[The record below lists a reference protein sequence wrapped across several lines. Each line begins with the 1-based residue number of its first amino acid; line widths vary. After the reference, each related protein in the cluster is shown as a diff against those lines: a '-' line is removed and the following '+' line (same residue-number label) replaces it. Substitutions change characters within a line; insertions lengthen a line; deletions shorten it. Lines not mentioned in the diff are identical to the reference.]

1 MTQAV
6 FQKDG
11 DLEKAVPRLVRQ
23 RRWWAVLL
31 VVWGIGVWTALTVH
45 VADIH
50 TQSIRIATEG
60 ARNMFRMVVLTRS
73 WNSSHGGVYVPVT
86 PKTQPN
92 PYLDVARRDV
102 TTTDGQAL
110 TLVNPAYMTRLIAE
124 MAESDSG
131 AIFRLTSLRPIRPEN
146 APDEWERAALLSFES
161 GNKETIAVTQGAPT
175 QQLRYMAPLQVQ
187 QTCMSC
193 HARQGYKVGDV
204 RGGISVSQ
212 RYAPIEAATRAGVEQ
227 ARLTYGSVFVVVTA
241 LGWLLLEL
249 LRRRW
254 LDLEGKIFELRH
266 TREELVLSEKM
277 ASLGRMV
284 AGFAHE
290 INTPVGVA
298 VGAVSHNEDALDRIS
313 AMLSQE
319 EVSEEDLRE
328 ELNGVRQGSAL
339 AMANLRRA
347 ANLVQSFKRTS
358 IDQTSEQARVF
369 EMSEL
374 VNDVLFALQG
384 TLKRLPITVHV
395 ECPPAMQLDGV
406 PGLIEQLLTNLVMN
420 AVQHAFCDGQRAGNI
435 HIRVQR
441 EGSNIHLE
449 FADDGV
455 GMDAGQ
461 IARIFEPF
469 YTTRRGQG
477 GSGLGLYICYTIV
490 TSRLGGSIEC
500 HGQPQ
505 AGCRFDVRFPAGPV
519 DREEGTKA

>member
-1 MTQAV
+1 MAPKAIQESSHLA
-6 FQKDG
+6 
-11 DLEKAVPRLVRQ
+11 KAVPRLVRQ
-23 RRWWAVLL
+23 RRWWVLL
-31 VVWGIGVWTALTVH
+31 FLLWGMAVWMALATH
-45 VADIH
+45 ITDIRA
-50 TQSIRIATEG
+50 QSNRIATEG

-131 AIFRLTSLRPIRPEN
+131 AIFRLTSLRPVRPQN
-146 APDEWERAALLSFES
+146 APDDWERAALLSFES
-161 GNKETIAVTQGAPT
+161 GNKETVAVTQGDSNE
-175 QQLRYMAPLQVQ
+175 QLRYMAPLLVQ
-187 QTCMSC
+187 QSCMSC

-212 RYAPIEAATRAGVEQ
+212 RYAPIEAATRAGVQ
-227 ARLTYGSVFVVVTA
+227 QSQLTYGAVFVMVTV

-254 LDLEGKIFELRH
+254 LDLDGKIYELQT
-266 TREELVLSEKM
+266 TREELVQSEKM

-313 AMLSQE
+313 TLLSQE
-319 EVSEEDLRE
+319 EVSEEALRE
-328 ELNGVRQGSAL
+328 ELDGVRQSSAL

-358 IDQTSEQARVF
+358 IDQTSEHARVF
-369 EMSEL
+369 EMKEL
-374 VNDVLFALQG
+374 INDVLFALQG
-384 TLKRLPITVHV
+384 TLKRLPITVTV
-395 ECPPAMQLDGV
+395 DCPDAMRIDGV

-435 HIRVQR
+435 RIRVER
-441 EGSNIHLE
+441 DGANVHLE

-455 GMDAGQ
+455 GMDEAQ

-490 TSRLGGSIEC
+490 TARLGGSIEC

-505 AGCRFDVRFPAGPV
+505 AGCRFDVRFSAERV
-519 DREEGTKA
+519 DKEEEANP

>member
-6 FQKDG
+6 LQKDG

-146 APDEWERAALLSFES
+146 APDEWERAALLSFEN
-161 GNKETIAVTQGAPT
+161 GNKEAIAVTKDASVE
-175 QQLRYMAPLQVQ
+175 QLRYMAPLLVQ
-187 QTCMSC
+187 QTCMAC

-227 ARLTYGSVFVVVTA
+227 ARLTYGSVFVLVTV

-254 LDLEGKIFELRH
+254 LDLDGKIFELQH
-266 TREELVLSEKM
+266 TREELVQSEKM

-298 VGAVSHNEDALDRIS
+298 VGAVSHNEDALDRIT

-319 EVSEEDLRE
+319 EVSEEALRE

-358 IDQTSEQARVF
+358 IDQTSEHARVF

-395 ECPPAMQLDGV
+395 ECPTALRLDGV

-441 EGSNIHLE
+441 EGTNIHLE

-461 IARIFEPF
+461 IERIFEPF

-490 TSRLGGSIEC
+490 TARLGGSIEC

-505 AGCRFDVRFPAGPV
+505 AGCRFDVRFPAGHG
-519 DREEGTKA
+519 DGEEGTTA

>member
-1 MTQAV
+1 MAPKAIQESSHLAS
-6 FQKDG
+6 
-11 DLEKAVPRLVRQ
+11 AVPRLVRQ
-23 RRWWAVLL
+23 RRWWVLL
-31 VVWGIGVWTALTVH
+31 FLLWGIAVWMALATH
-45 VADIH
+45 IADIRS
-50 TQSIRIATEG
+50 QSIRIATEG

-86 PKTQPN
+86 PQTQPN
-92 PYLDVARRDV
+92 PYLDVKRRDV

-110 TLVNPAYMTRLIAE
+110 TLVNPAYMTRMIAE

-131 AIFRLTSLRPIRPEN
+131 SIFRLTSLRPVRPQN
-146 APDEWERAALLSFES
+146 APDDWERAALLSFEN
-161 GNKETIAVTQGAPT
+161 GNKETVGVTQAGT
-175 QQLRYMAPLQVQ
+175 SGQLRYMAPLQVQ
-187 QTCMSC
+187 QSCMSC
-193 HARQGYKVGDV
+193 HARQGYKVGDI

-212 RYAPIEAATRAGVEQ
+212 RYAPIEAATHAGVEQ
-227 ARLTYGSVFVVVTA
+227 AQLTYGSVFLLVTA
-241 LGWLLLEL
+241 LGWVLLEL

-254 LDLEGKIFELRH
+254 LDLDDKIFELQH
-266 TREELVLSEKM
+266 TREELVHSEKM

-298 VGAVSHNEDALDRIS
+298 VGAVSHNEGALDRIS
-313 AMLSQE
+313 KMLSLE
-319 EVSEEDLRE
+319 EVSEEALQEELTDLR
-328 ELNGVRQGSAL
+328 QSSAL

-358 IDQTSEQARVF
+358 IDQASEHVRAF
-369 EMSEL
+369 EMKEL
-374 VNDVLFALQG
+374 ISDVLFALQG
-384 TLKRLPITVHV
+384 MLKRLPIAVTVD
-395 ECPPAMQLDGV
+395 CPDAMRLDGV

-435 HIRVQR
+435 LIRVQR
-441 EGSNIHLE
+441 EGTNIHLE
-449 FADDGV
+449 FVDDGV

-461 IARIFEPF
+461 IARVFEPF

-490 TSRLGGSIEC
+490 TARLGGSIEC

-505 AGCRFDVRFPAGPV
+505 AGCRFDVRFPAERV
-519 DREEGTKA
+519 EKVEEAVP

>member
-1 MTQAV
+1 
-6 FQKDG
+6 
-11 DLEKAVPRLVRQ
+11 
-23 RRWWAVLL
+23 
-31 VVWGIGVWTALTVH
+31 
-45 VADIH
+45 
-50 TQSIRIATEG
+50 
-60 ARNMFRMVVLTRS
+60 
-73 WNSSHGGVYVPVT
+73 
-86 PKTQPN
+86 
-92 PYLDVARRDV
+92 
-102 TTTDGQAL
+102 
-110 TLVNPAYMTRLIAE
+110 
-124 MAESDSG
+124 
-131 AIFRLTSLRPIRPEN
+131 
-146 APDEWERAALLSFES
+146 LLSFEN
-161 GNKETIAVTQGAPT
+161 GNKEAIAVTKDASVE
-175 QQLRYMAPLQVQ
+175 QLRYMAPLLVQ
-187 QTCMSC
+187 QTCMAC

-227 ARLTYGSVFVVVTA
+227 ARLTYGSVFVLVTV

-254 LDLEGKIFELRH
+254 LDLDGKIFELQH
-266 TREELVLSEKM
+266 TREELVQSEKM

-298 VGAVSHNEDALDRIS
+298 VGAVSHNEDALDRIT

-319 EVSEEDLRE
+319 EVSEEALRE

-358 IDQTSEQARVF
+358 IDQTSEHARVF

-395 ECPPAMQLDGV
+395 ECPTALRLDGV

-441 EGSNIHLE
+441 EGTNIHLE

-461 IARIFEPF
+461 IERIFEPF

-490 TSRLGGSIEC
+490 TARLGGSIEC

-505 AGCRFDVRFPAGPV
+505 AGCRFDVRFPAGHG
-519 DREEGTKA
+519 DGEEGTTA

>member
-6 FQKDG
+6 LQKDG

-131 AIFRLTSLRPIRPEN
+131 AIFRLTSLRPIRPQN
-146 APDEWERAALLSFES
+146 APDEWERAALLSFEN
-161 GNKETIAVTQGAPT
+161 GNKEAIAVTKDASVE
-175 QQLRYMAPLQVQ
+175 QLRYMAPLLVQ
-187 QTCMSC
+187 QTCMAC

-227 ARLTYGSVFVVVTA
+227 ARLTYGSVFVLVTV

-254 LDLEGKIFELRH
+254 LDLDGKIFELQH
-266 TREELVLSEKM
+266 TREELVQSEKM

-298 VGAVSHNEDALDRIS
+298 VGAVSHNEDALDRIT

-319 EVSEEDLRE
+319 EVSEEALRE

-358 IDQTSEQARVF
+358 IDQTSEHARVF

-395 ECPPAMQLDGV
+395 ECPTALRLDGV

-441 EGSNIHLE
+441 EGTNIHLE

-461 IARIFEPF
+461 IERIFEPF

-490 TSRLGGSIEC
+490 TARLGGSIEC

-505 AGCRFDVRFPAGPV
+505 AGCRFDVRFPAGHG
-519 DREEGTKA
+519 DGEEGTTA

>member
-1 MTQAV
+1 M
-6 FQKDG
+6 
-11 DLEKAVPRLVRQ
+11 
-23 RRWWAVLL
+23 
-31 VVWGIGVWTALTVH
+31 ALAVH
-45 VADIH
+45 VADIR

-86 PKTQPN
+86 AKTQPN
-92 PYLDVARRDV
+92 PYLDVKRRDV

-131 AIFRLTSLRPIRPEN
+131 AIFRLTSLRPVRPQN
-146 APDEWERAALLSFES
+146 APDDWERAALLSFEN
-161 GNKETIAVTQGAPT
+161 GNKETIAVTGAPAE
-175 QQLRYMAPLQVQ
+175 QLRYMAPLQVQ

-212 RYAPIEAATRAGVEQ
+212 PYAPIETATRAGVQQ
-227 ARLTYGSVFVVVTA
+227 AQLTYGSVFVLVSA

-254 LDLEGKIFELRH
+254 LDLDGKIFELQH
-266 TREELVLSEKM
+266 TRAELVQSEKM

-313 AMLSQE
+313 VMLNQE
-319 EVSEEDLRE
+319 EVSEEALRE
-328 ELNGVRQGSAL
+328 ELNGVKQSSAL

-347 ANLVQSFKRTS
+347 ASLVQSFKRTS

-369 EMSEL
+369 DMKEL
-374 VNDVLFALQG
+374 INDVLFALQG
-384 TLKRLPITVHV
+384 TVKRLPINVSV
-395 ECPPAMQLDGV
+395 ECPDAMQLDGI

-420 AVQHAFCDGQRAGNI
+420 AVQHAFCDGQRSGNI

-441 EGSNIHLE
+441 EGSNIHME
-449 FADDGV
+449 FSDDGV
-455 GMDAGQ
+455 GMDAEQ

-490 TSRLGGSIEC
+490 TARLAGSIEC

-505 AGCRFDVRFPAGPV
+505 AGCRFDVRFPAVRV
-519 DREEGTKA
+519 DKEEEVNA

>member
-1 MTQAV
+1 MT
-6 FQKDG
+6 
-11 DLEKAVPRLVRQ
+11 
-23 RRWWAVLL
+23 
-31 VVWGIGVWTALTVH
+31 LTVH
-45 VADIH
+45 VADIR

-86 PKTQPN
+86 PQTQPN
-92 PYLDVARRDV
+92 PYLDVKRRDV

-131 AIFRLTSLRPIRPEN
+131 AIFRLTSLRPVRPQN
-146 APDEWERAALLSFES
+146 APDDWERAALLSFEN
-161 GNKETIAVTQGAPT
+161 GNKETIEVTQGPPAE
-175 QQLRYMAPLQVQ
+175 QLRYMAPLQVQ
-187 QTCMSC
+187 QSCMSC
-193 HARQGYKVGDV
+193 HARQGYRVGDV

-227 ARLTYGSVFVVVTA
+227 AQLTYGSVFVLVTA

-254 LDLEGKIFELRH
+254 LDLDGKIFELQH
-266 TREELVLSEKM
+266 TRAELVQSEKM

-313 AMLSQE
+313 TMLSQE

-347 ANLVQSFKRTS
+347 ASLVQSFKRTS
-358 IDQTSEQARVF
+358 IDQTSEQVRAF
-369 EMSEL
+369 EMKEL
-374 VNDVLFALQG
+374 ISDVLFSLQG
-384 TLKRLPITVHV
+384 TLKRLPITVGV
-395 ECPPAMQLDGV
+395 ECPEAMRLDGV

-420 AVQHAFCDGQRAGNI
+420 AVQHAFCDGSRAGNI
-435 HIRVQR
+435 RIRVQR
-441 EGSNIHLE
+441 EGTQIHLE

-461 IARIFEPF
+461 VARVFEPF

-477 GSGLGLYICYTIV
+477 GSGLGLYICYTID
-490 TSRLGGSIEC
+490 TARLGGSIEC
-500 HGQPQ
+500 HAQPQ
-505 AGCRFDVRFPAGPV
+505 MGCRFDVRFPAERV
-519 DREEGTKA
+519 DKEEANA

>member
-1 MTQAV
+1 M
-6 FQKDG
+6 
-11 DLEKAVPRLVRQ
+11 
-23 RRWWAVLL
+23 LL
-31 VVWGIGVWTALTVH
+31 IWGVGVWMTLTVH
-45 VADIH
+45 VADIR

-86 PKTQPN
+86 PQTQPN
-92 PYLDVARRDV
+92 PYLDVKRRDV

-131 AIFRLTSLRPIRPEN
+131 AIFRLTSLRPVRPQN
-146 APDEWERAALLSFES
+146 APDDWERAALLSFEN
-161 GNKETIAVTQGAPT
+161 GNKETIEVTQGPPAE
-175 QQLRYMAPLQVQ
+175 QLRYMAPLQVQ
-187 QTCMSC
+187 QSCMSC
-193 HARQGYKVGDV
+193 HARQGYRVGDV

-227 ARLTYGSVFVVVTA
+227 AQLTYGSVFVLVTA

-254 LDLEGKIFELRH
+254 LDLDGKIFELQH
-266 TREELVLSEKM
+266 TRAELVQSEKM

-313 AMLSQE
+313 TMLSQE

-347 ANLVQSFKRTS
+347 ASLVQSFKRTS
-358 IDQTSEQARVF
+358 IDQTSEQVRAF
-369 EMSEL
+369 EMKEL
-374 VNDVLFALQG
+374 ISDVLFSLQG
-384 TLKRLPITVHV
+384 TLKRLPITVGV
-395 ECPPAMQLDGV
+395 ECPEAMRLDGV

-420 AVQHAFCDGQRAGNI
+420 AVQHAFCDGSRAGNI
-435 HIRVQR
+435 RIRVQR
-441 EGSNIHLE
+441 EGTQIHLE

-461 IARIFEPF
+461 VARVFEPF

-490 TSRLGGSIEC
+490 TARLGGSIEC
-500 HGQPQ
+500 HAQPQ
-505 AGCRFDVRFPAGPV
+505 MGCRFDVRFPAERV
-519 DREEGTKA
+519 DKEEANA

>member
-1 MTQAV
+1 MSQSV
-6 FQKDG
+6 VLKDS
-11 DLEKAVPRLVRQ
+11 DPSKAVPRLVRQ

-31 VVWGIGVWTALTVH
+31 LIWGVGVWMTLTVH
-45 VADIH
+45 VADIR

-86 PKTQPN
+86 PQTQPN
-92 PYLDVARRDV
+92 PYLDVKRRDV

-131 AIFRLTSLRPIRPEN
+131 AIFRLTSLRPVRPQN
-146 APDEWERAALLSFES
+146 APDDWERAALLSFEN
-161 GNKETIAVTQGAPT
+161 GNKETIEVTQGPPAE
-175 QQLRYMAPLQVQ
+175 QLRYMAPLQVQ
-187 QTCMSC
+187 QSCMSC
-193 HARQGYKVGDV
+193 HARQGYRVGDV

-227 ARLTYGSVFVVVTA
+227 ALLTYGSVFVLVTA

-254 LDLEGKIFELRH
+254 LDLDGKIFELQH
-266 TREELVLSEKM
+266 TRAELVQSEKM

-313 AMLSQE
+313 TMLSQE

-347 ANLVQSFKRTS
+347 ASLVQSFKRTS
-358 IDQTSEQARVF
+358 IDQTSEQVRAF
-369 EMSEL
+369 EMKEL
-374 VNDVLFALQG
+374 ISDVLFSLQG
-384 TLKRLPITVHV
+384 TLKRLPITVGV
-395 ECPPAMQLDGV
+395 ECPEAMRLDGV

-420 AVQHAFCDGQRAGNI
+420 AVQHAFCDGSRAGNI
-435 HIRVQR
+435 RIRVQR
-441 EGSNIHLE
+441 EGTQIHLE

-461 IARIFEPF
+461 VARVFEPF

-490 TSRLGGSIEC
+490 TARLGGSIEC
-500 HGQPQ
+500 HAQPQ
-505 AGCRFDVRFPAGPV
+505 MGCRFDVRFPAERV
-519 DREEGTKA
+519 DKEEANA